1 MDARTADLAGAV
13 ADFLAYIEK
22 EKNYSVLTVRAY
34 RADLAQ
40 FLSYAADRNWTMIGR
55 NEVSQFVFSLMKYGL
70 DSRSVARKL
79 SGLKSFFKFLV
90 AMGRLERNPAHSI
103 KTPKIKKRLPKF
115 LTITQADAAMEMPT
129 KSRDKAMLEM
139 LYSCG
144 LRAAE
149 LAGLDVGDIDF
160 PGGVVRVMGKGRK
173 QRVVPFGTKARWALL
188 RYLKER
194 PDKAKALFLNVRGGR
209 LTTRSLQRIVR
220 SYLVKLAEVTGTSP
234 HVLRHSFATHLLER
248 GADLRAVQEL
258 LGHASLSTVQI
269 YTHLSIERLK
279 ELYRQAHPRA

>member
-1 MDARTADLAGAV
+1 MDARIADLGAAV
-13 ADFLAYIEK
+13 ADFLTYIGQ
-22 EKNYSVLTVRAY
+22 EKNYSILTVRAY

-40 FLSYAADRNWTMIGR
+40 FANYAADRNWGTVGR
-55 NEVSQFVFSLMKYGL
+55 NEVSQFVVSLMKYGL

-79 SGLKSFFKFLV
+79 SALKSFFKFLV
-90 AMGRLERNPAHSI
+90 ATGRMERNPARGI

-115 LTITQADAAMEMPT
+115 LTVAQAQAAMEMPA
-129 KSRDKAMLEM
+129 KSRDKAMLEL

-160 PGGVVRVMGKGRK
+160 AGGTVRVMGKGK
-173 QRVVPFGTKARWALL
+173 KERVVPFGIKARGALL
-188 RYLKER
+188 RYAKER
-194 PDKAKALFLNVRGGR
+194 PEQANAFFLNVRGGR

-220 SYLVKLAEVTGTSP
+220 SHLMKLAEVTGTNP

-279 ELYRQAHPRA
+279 RLYRQAHPRA